1 MPLSNLFRGLKGRK
15 INFLIIKK
23 IGCRGISLQGLE
35 IGILQ
40 WSIHPRIPSI
50 LFCRNLTDN
59 PKPSCS
65 QRVTEFFKNTVG
77 KGCVIDLFIYL
88 FIFYYISDSSH
99 PSILSS
105 IYSTLSSIYSNSRI
119 GTYLRYNKNLSMLIC
134 ILNLYLKFIDLN
146 WENYN

>member
-99 PSILSS
+99 PSIHQFYLVFIRLYLVFILIQELEL
-105 IYSTLSSIYSNSRI
+105 IYVTIK
-119 GTYLRYNKNLSMLIC
+119 TYLC
-134 ILNLYLKFIDLN
+134 LYVYLT
-146 WENYN
+146 YT